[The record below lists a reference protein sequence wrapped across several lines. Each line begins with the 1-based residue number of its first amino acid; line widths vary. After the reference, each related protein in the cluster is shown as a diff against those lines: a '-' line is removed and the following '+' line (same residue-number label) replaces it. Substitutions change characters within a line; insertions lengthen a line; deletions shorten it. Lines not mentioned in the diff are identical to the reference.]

1 MSYYD
6 HATMMALRLG
16 PWAGDR
22 GGKQGEP
29 GQRRGGGADFSWRR
43 AIGRLRLTL
52 GRPGPG
58 RRHRGGGRDASE
70 PIPMAD
76 PAVEGDAP
84 RKSW

>member
-22 GGKQGEP
+22 GEGEGETGRTGKP
-29 GQRRGGGADFSWRR
+29 PRF
-43 AIGRLRLTL
+43 
-52 GRPGPG
+52 PG
-58 RRHRGGGRDASE
+58 RQVMDRMRGALGLRVPGRGRRDASE